1 MLLYRVK
8 QFIWSVTS
16 RITKEDEEFILQYL
30 NNEEMMLF
38 DKLSLNERKHSVRV
52 ARSVKIEL
60 DADPAGLKETN
71 LQECDM
77 IKVSLLHDIGKT
89 AVRLNIIEKSII
101 VILDKI
107 TSGKLK
113 NMTDNNKVNCY
124 YNHGAIGY
132 EILKKY
138 GYNESFLNL
147 IKDHH
152 VINSHGNR
160 ALEILKYNDNRN

>member
-1 MLLYRVK
+1 MFLYRIK

-16 RITKEDEEFILQYL
+16 RITKEDEDFILQYL
-30 NNEEMMLF
+30 NNEEKILF

-52 ARSVKIEL
+52 ARSVKSEL
-60 DADPAGLKETN
+60 EADPAGLKETG

-77 IKVSLLHDIGKT
+77 IKASLLHDIGKT
-89 AVRLNIIEKSII
+89 AVRSNIIEKSII

-113 NMTDNNKVNCY
+113 NMTDNSKVNCY

-138 GYNESFLNL
+138 GYSENFLNL
-147 IKDHH
+147 VKDHH